1 MNIKELE
8 EIMISNGIVIRA
20 IPKKSIE
27 IYEKFHADSLKKQ
40 GVKVEVK
47 YLENYRREMAVVER
61 VPENA
66 GKFVIE
72 INQGTS
78 SIVKFKDKV
87 FYNSIEEAI
96 KGIME
101 KE

>member
-8 EIMISNGIVIRA
+8 ELMISKGAIIRA
-20 IPKKSIE
+20 IPKQSIE
-27 IYEKFHADSLKKQ
+27 IYEKWHIDSLKNQ

-47 YLENYRREMAVVER
+47 YLEKYRREMAVVER

-72 INQGTS
+72 VNQGVS

-96 KGIME
+96 EGIM

>member
-8 EIMISNGIVIRA
+8 ELMISKGVVIRA
-20 IPKKSIE
+20 IPRQSIE
-27 IYEKFHADSLKKQ
+27 IYEKFHIDSLKNQ

-47 YLENYRREMAVVER
+47 YLEKYKREMAVVER
-61 VPENA
+61 VPENS

-72 INQGTS
+72 INQGAS

-87 FYNSIEEAI
+87 FYDSIEEAI
-96 KGIME
+96 ESIM
-101 KE
+101 KK